1 MLDIKLAPATEHK
14 AKPDESKLG
23 FGIYYTDNMF
33 VIDHT
38 EGIGWHDARIVP
50 YQPLSI
56 DPDAPALRFVHQIDT
71 HNYPPGAL

>member
-33 VIDHT
+33 IVDHT

-50 YQPLSI
+50 YAPIAL
-56 DPDAPALRFVHQIDT
+56 DPATMSPRGQK
-71 HNYPPGAL
+71 YKMGCG